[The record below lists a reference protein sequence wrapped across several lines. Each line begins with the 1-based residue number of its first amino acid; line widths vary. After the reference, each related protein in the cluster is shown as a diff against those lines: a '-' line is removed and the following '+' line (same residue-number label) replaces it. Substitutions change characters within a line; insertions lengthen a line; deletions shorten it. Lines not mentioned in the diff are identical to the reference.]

1 MFRLLSWKLSMDH
14 LVNKATLSDAQD
26 LHYNHGEM
34 LLTAVFHG
42 GPARLSWM
50 SSIHQVHRY
59 SDSTYGMKLINDVYR
74 KDLLRFD
81 WEKASQIDSGG
92 IKYQQETAIHSQARR
107 LSVSE
112 KFYTAP
118 WRSSFFS
125 PPCPFIVFSEDAAK
139 QIWPVASRDLPLHR
153 FKDWYVSME
162 YGYQDSSFLE
172 LPSVW
177 VTWLERLPRQNL
189 YGIYS
194 NTVYATANIK
204 QKLNNITLSN
214 EIKSLQ

>member
-1 MFRLLSWKLSMDH
+1 M
-14 LVNKATLSDAQD
+14 
-26 LHYNHGEM
+26 
-34 LLTAVFHG
+34 LTAVFHS

-50 SSIHQVHRY
+50 SSIHQVHQY
-59 SDSTYGMKLINDVYR
+59 SDSTYGMKLINDVSR

-81 WEKASQIDSGG
+81 WEKASQIDSEG
-92 IKYQQETAIHSQARR
+92 IKYQQETAIHSQAWR

-112 KFYTAP
+112 KFYTAS

-125 PPCPFIVFSEDAAK
+125 PLCPFIVFSEDAAK
-139 QIWPVASRDLPLHR
+139 QIRPVASRDLPLHH

-189 YGIYS
+189 YWIYS

-204 QKLNNITLSN
+204 QKMNNITLSN

>member
-1 MFRLLSWKLSMDH
+1 
-14 LVNKATLSDAQD
+14 
-26 LHYNHGEM
+26 
-34 LLTAVFHG
+34 
-42 GPARLSWM
+42 M

-59 SDSTYGMKLINDVYR
+59 SGSTYMGVKLINDVSG

-92 IKYQQETAIHSQARR
+92 IKYQQETAIHLQARR

-112 KFYTAP
+112 KFYTAS

-139 QIWPVASRDLPLHR
+139 QIRPVASRDLPLHH

-162 YGYQDSSFLE
+162 YGYQDSSCLK
-172 LPSVW
+172 LPPVW
-177 VTWLERLPRQNL
+177 MTWLERLPRQNL
-189 YGIYS
+189 YWIYS
-194 NTVYATANIK
+194 NTVYVTANVQ
-204 QKLNNITLSN
+204 QKPNNITLSN
-214 EIKSLQ
+214 EIKPLQ